1 MEDDDAH
8 ESLRAGGKQPRRVH
22 RSQHRPS
29 WSALR
34 LCEPVRLSARL
45 TDPLSRRLRAA
56 FLLASSLFVA
66 AQG

>member
-1 MEDDDAH
+1 MVMHMKALVPVVNCRDVSTEV
-8 ESLRAGGKQPRRVH
+8 SVGRC
-22 RSQHRPS
+22 

-45 TDPLSRRLRAA
+45 TDPLGRRLRAA
-56 FLLASSLFVA
+56 FLRALFLFVA